1 MLETLRNALLI
12 TLLVIL
18 VYVLYKRMLNA
29 LGKNEIKE
37 RYIYFTEDS
46 LKDAKASEIGIEVKT
61 RQNVQLTVNSLDGN
75 LIQEFF
81 KGEIEVGILRF
92 DLSKLALSPGK
103 YYCLMIT
110 DKQQDSIYFTIA

>member
-29 LGKNEIKE
+29 MGKNEIKE

-46 LKDAKASEIGIEVKT
+46 LQDENASKIGIEAKSKQIVELA
-61 RQNVQLTVNSLDGN
+61 VFSEDGQR
-75 LIQEFF
+75 IQEVF

-92 DLSKLALSPGK
+92 DLSKFSLTTGK
-103 YYCLMIT
+103 YYCQMIT
-110 DKQQDSIYFTIA
+110 DKQQDSIYFTIK

>member
-1 MLETLRNALLI
+1 MLETLRNALVI

-18 VYVLYKRMLNA
+18 VYVLYKRMLHA
-29 LGKNEIKE
+29 MGKNEIKE

-46 LKDAKASEIGIEVKT
+46 LKDEKGSEIGVEAKS
-61 RQNVQLTVNSLDGN
+61 RQNVQLAVHTIDGN
-75 LIQEFF
+75 HVQQFF
-81 KGEIEVGILRF
+81 EGEIEVGILRF

-103 YYCLMIT
+103 YYCLMTT